1 MGSDVRQQG
10 GPPALLEGVIRVL
23 LPPAARESVL
33 GDLWERYR
41 SPRQFLSEGVGTLSY
56 VVAAQA
62 RRGTSAPII
71 GLQVFIL
78 FACLGGFVP
87 TLRPEAVPNSMRAG
101 IPVAAALLGLILR
114 NVYREPGAPVRQ
126 GLLDAATAAAMVLAS
141 QGLLALLL
149 NAGVIGPGW
158 MLSTG
163 TYVLGALALP
173 ILCILGAVEGRDD
186 SLRRA
191 AAGAGSLEA
200 VRLEYERFANRTRG
214 RNIAE
219 MAALALII
227 GLSAYI
233 LVTTRPAAAPFGWS
247 FLAGYAVIL
256 AYLAR
261 RGGAAALPAD
271 ADLAATRALYRA
283 ELLRQDR
290 LRQVMWWFWFV
301 PLFAGLVTEL
311 LVFGI
316 THDDPARILA
326 GVATI
331 LLLGL
336 CIAKINAD
344 RGTTVRRKVASLE
357 VTA

>member
-1 MGSDVRQQG
+1 MGSDVSQRG

-23 LPPAARESVL
+23 LPPAAREPVL

-41 SPRQFLSEGVGTLSY
+41 SPGQFLSEGVRTMSY

-62 RRGTSAPII
+62 RRSTSAPIV
-71 GLQVFIL
+71 GLQIFIL
-78 FACLGGFVP
+78 FACLGGFFP
-87 TLRPEAVPNSMRAG
+87 TMRPDVMPNGARAG
-101 IPVAAALLGLILR
+101 IAVAAALLGLILR
-114 NVYREPGAPVRQ
+114 NVYREPGSPVRQ

-141 QGLLALLL
+141 QGLLAVLM
-149 NAGVIGPGW
+149 NAGAIGPGW
-158 MLSTG
+158 MISTG

-186 SLRRA
+186 SLRQAA
-191 AAGAGSLEA
+191 AAGTLDS
-200 VRLEYERFANRTRG
+200 VRMDYERFGNRTRG

-233 LVTTRPAAAPFGWS
+233 LVTTKPAVAPFGWS
-247 FLAGYAVIL
+247 FLAGYAAIL

-261 RGGAAALPAD
+261 RGGAANLPAD

-283 ELLRQDR
+283 ELVRQDK
-290 LRQVMWWFWFV
+290 LRRVMWWFWFV
-301 PLFAGLVTEL
+301 PLFAGLITEL

-326 GVATI
+326 GIATI

-357 VTA
+357 ATA